1 MRSSPAPPTLLSL
14 THHWN
19 CACSFVKVPSIY
31 LSTCIYGQHKDT
43 NRDTTALWQ
52 HPWWQPARAPTSL
65 ANTIPSGWL
74 IKGNYSEIIS
84 CRGSDRERWTDI
96 FASFLTFEVK
106 CKSRYPHLNLWSISY
121 VIRAERK
128 SFSDC
133 VPIHKLWIK
142 PRKCVLYH
150 DWAKT
155 EIIDYITNQPPVS
168 DFQKKMTN

>member
-106 CKSRYPHLNLWSISY
+106 CKSMYPHLNLWSISY